1 MFPDFRNRKL
11 PDNSASTLQGLLAC
25 RETASQLVSVAVLRW
40 QICIMAVSTSPA
52 RLDGLPALPS
62 VEHHWMDFQS
72 GGGPVR
78 LHLAAT
84 GSGPPVLLLHGWPQH
99 WWCWRRVV
107 KQLARPPTAHT

>member
-11 PDNSASTLQGLLAC
+11 RDDSARSVSVCLAAAA
-25 RETASQLVSVAVLRW
+25 ASRLVSVAVLRW

-52 RLDGLPALPS
+52 RLDGLPTLPG
-62 VEHHWMDFQS
+62 VEHHWVDVQTGS
-72 GGGPVR
+72 GLVR

-107 KQLARPPTAHT
+107 RQLRDYRLLT